1 MEDRVTFNHARKPS
15 GFHDFF
21 IILFFYFFAG
31 IFGSSFAVVRPIA
44 HYVSKRRFSSRAS
57 AAIQDSAAPPSV
69 RSLCRSAARSY
80 LCRLASEAR
89 VAWKRADPIF
99 DVLRLVLTNQ
109 SKNRGATPAL
119 YRNIKTV

>member
-80 LCRLASEAR
+80 LCRLASETR
-89 VAWKRADPIF
+89 DAWNRADPIF
-99 DVLRLVLTNQ
+99 DAWVLTN
-109 SKNRGATPAL
+109 
-119 YRNIKTV
+119 